1 MNPEYFLCDECNKK
15 VFNMHGESPICDE
28 CYEKQ
33 RDKIVECSICC
44 KIFEKSNPCF
54 KEDIS
59 RHTIQH
65 ELTYTV
71 QGRTPDYV

>member
-1 MNPEYFLCDECNKK
+1 MNPEYFPCEECNKT
-15 VFNMHGESPICDE
+15 VLNIGGESPFCDE
-28 CYEKQ
+28 CYQKQ
-33 RDKIVECSICC
+33 RDEIVECSICC
-44 KIFEKSNPCF
+44 KIFEKSSPCF

-65 ELTYTV
+65 EKTYTV

>member
-1 MNPEYFLCDECNKK
+1 MNPEYFPCEECNKT
-15 VFNMHGESPICDE
+15 VLNIGGESPFCDE
-28 CYEKQ
+28 CYQKQ

-44 KIFEKSNPCF
+44 KVFEKSNPCF

-65 ELTYTV
+65 EKTYTV

>member
-1 MNPEYFLCDECNKK
+1 MNREYFPCEECNKM
-15 VFNMHGESPICDE
+15 VLNIGGESPFCDE

-44 KIFEKSNPCF
+44 KVFDKSNPSL

-65 ELTYTV
+65 EKTYTV

>member
-1 MNPEYFLCDECNKK
+1 MNPEYFPCEECNKT
-15 VFNMHGESPICDE
+15 VLNIGGESPFCDE
-28 CYEKQ
+28 CYQKQ

-65 ELTYTV
+65 EKTYTV